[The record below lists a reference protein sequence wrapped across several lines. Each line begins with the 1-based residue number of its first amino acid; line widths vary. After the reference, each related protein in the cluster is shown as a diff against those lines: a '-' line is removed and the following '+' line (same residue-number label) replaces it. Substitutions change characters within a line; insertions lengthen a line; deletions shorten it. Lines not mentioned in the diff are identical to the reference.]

1 MATMTYTIKI
11 SSTDISSYVKKY
23 KVSYEQLFSNA
34 GRNMAG
40 TMKATLTGTFPK
52 IELTIRPLSGAEMKT
67 LMGLVN
73 NASFSVTWWDQQTE
87 TYKTGTFYRGEF
99 APTMIQKSTK
109 LYSEFTIN
117 LIAYSKI

>member
-1 MATMTYTIKI
+1 MTYTIKI

-23 KVSYEQLFSNA
+23 KVSYEQLFNNA

-109 LYSEFTIN
+109 LYSELTIN
-117 LIAYSKI
+117 LIAYGSI